1 MMTALEAARD
11 ALALVDGVA
20 TCKIGQEANLSPADY
35 PLIRIV
41 PVRITPGR
49 PYNNRTA
56 EVLIYFGMDRGESE
70 DGLEDLYDRLFTM
83 EAAILEVVRTLQGR
97 WVETLTDR
105 DELPAYKIMAI
116 RCELQG

>member
-83 EAAILEVVRTLQGR
+83 EAAILEVIRTLQGR

-105 DELPAYKIMAI
+105 DELPAYKIMAV

>member
-1 MMTALEAARD
+1 MMAALEAART
-11 ALALVDGVA
+11 ALAAIPGVA
-20 TCKIGQEANLSPADY
+20 SCKIGQEANISPADY

-49 PYNNRTA
+49 PYANRTC
-56 EVLIYFGMDRGESE
+56 EVLVYFGMDRSEAE
-70 DGLEDLYDRLFTM
+70 DGMEPVYAALFDL
-83 EAAILEVVRTLQGR
+83 EAAILEVLRTLQGR